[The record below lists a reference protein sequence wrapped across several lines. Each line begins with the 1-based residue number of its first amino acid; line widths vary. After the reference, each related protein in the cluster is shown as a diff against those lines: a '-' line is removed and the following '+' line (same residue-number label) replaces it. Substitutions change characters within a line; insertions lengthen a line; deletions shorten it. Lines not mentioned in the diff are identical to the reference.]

1 MLLVNVNH
9 HLETKQLCISLH
21 IFNWRVSIS
30 IIQCDQTHVHPIT
43 NLLDF
48 AGFMTSPTWNL
59 QRHKIAEAT
68 LAASRP
74 RSSCT
79 EGTLSDLSLL
89 DHQCCLDADALL
101 HGEQVSGW
109 SGPSHSAVHSWSCL
123 PTFGSAW
130 DVPKDRKIKLFPK
143 GSPSGAFTIF
153 TNGNKHS
160 LNKPRQL
167 LRNGFVKS
175 QQQYLVVGPPP
186 TPLAQ

>member
-1 MLLVNVNH
+1 MGNPEVAVSRGKVRPQGLVQVQLARTITATQSGRGSWNMLLVNVNH
-9 HLETKQLCISLH
+9 YLETKQLCISLH
-21 IFNWRVSIS
+21 IFNWHVSIS

-48 AGFMTSPTWNL
+48 VGFMTSPTWNS

-68 LAASRP
+68 LAASLP

-89 DHQCCLDADALL
+89 DHQCCLDADGLL

-130 DVPKDRKIKLFPK
+130 DVPKDRKIIVP
-143 GSPSGAFTIF
+143 
-153 TNGNKHS
+153 
-160 LNKPRQL
+160 
-167 LRNGFVKS
+167 
-175 QQQYLVVGPPP
+175 
-186 TPLAQ
+186 